1 MRTVQRLAGALLA
14 AAEAANAADESV
26 DELAMR
32 EHVANVAQI
41 AMGFA
46 GFAGSDE
53 NAVALVESLRGGWTV
68 ELYYPTAGTDPE
80 PRVLVITPPTGP
92 LEWHDVRMCMMLAR
106 DALTAVGVL
115 RPSGEQVR
123 AALLGGEVP
132 VPGIRLVAFRGVLRM
147 RADGCSWGQIA
158 SVRYERAPVSR
169 IA

>member
-14 AAEAANAADESV
+14 AAEAANAAHESV
-26 DELAMR
+26 DELAVR
-32 EHVANVAQI
+32 EHVGNLAQI

-53 NAVALVESLRGGWTV
+53 NAVVLVESLRTGEAA
-68 ELYYPTAGTDPE
+68 ELRYPTAGTDPE
-80 PRVLVITPPTGP
+80 PKTVVIDPPTPP
-92 LEWHDVRMCMMLAR
+92 LDWHDVRMCMMLAR

-115 RPSGEQVR
+115 RASGEQLR
-123 AALLGGEVP
+123 AALLGGEVA
-132 VPGIRLVAFRGVLRM
+132 VPGIRKVAFRGVLRM
-147 RADGCSWGQIA
+147 RVEGCTWGEIA